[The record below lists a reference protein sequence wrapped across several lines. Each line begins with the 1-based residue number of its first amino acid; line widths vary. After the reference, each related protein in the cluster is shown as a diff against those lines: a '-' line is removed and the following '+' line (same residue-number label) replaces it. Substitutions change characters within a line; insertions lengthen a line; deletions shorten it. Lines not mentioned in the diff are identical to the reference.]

1 MAATTR
7 VDTSNP
13 RRNEMKAKSLSECF
27 LPHLQD
33 PYDAENQLITALPKM
48 TEAASS
54 AELRNAFE
62 EHLEQTRNQ
71 ATRLEQ
77 VFEIVSDK
85 AKKADC
91 KGMQGLIK
99 EGNEMIKSDSE
110 PEVRDVALIAAAQR
124 VEHYEIAGY
133 GCVRTYARLLG
144 YGDAESLLQ
153 QTLEEEKEADQK
165 LNDIAENLNVEQH
178 GARQSGLRQPRL
190 A

>member
-1 MAATTR
+1 
-7 VDTSNP
+7 
-13 RRNEMKAKSLSECF
+13 MKAKSLSEF
-27 LPHLQD
+27 FIQQLQD
-33 PYDAENQLITALPKM
+33 LYDAENQLIKALPKM
-48 TEAASS
+48 AEAASS

-71 ATRLEQ
+71 VTRLEQ

-85 AKKADC
+85 AKKAEC

-165 LNDIAENLNVEQH
+165 LNDIAEDLNVEA
-178 GARQSGLRQPRL
+178 ARGEAVGPASTKAGRGREEP
-190 A
+190 AA